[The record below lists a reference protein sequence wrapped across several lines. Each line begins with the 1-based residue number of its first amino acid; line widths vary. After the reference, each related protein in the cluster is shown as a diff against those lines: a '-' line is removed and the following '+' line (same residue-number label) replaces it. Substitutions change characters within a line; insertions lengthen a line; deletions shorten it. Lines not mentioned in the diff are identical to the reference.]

1 MKNTITKITSNKSLR
16 HYTIYKEGVKY
27 RTNSL
32 SKEEF
37 EELDNNTISDWNMFL
52 RNSQDY
58 YIVK

>member
-1 MKNTITKITSNKSLR
+1 MENLIKIITSNKGLR
-16 HYTIYKEGVKY
+16 HFTIYKEGVKY

-37 EELDNNTISDWNMFL
+37 EELDNNTINDWNMFL